1 MEDFLPLLS
10 SYCNNFNFY
19 SHWDAENLLLLF
31 NLTQG
36 TSQNHPP
43 QHQRQQFC
51 ILSNIIFT
59 SRYVLGDSN
68 MAKSIGLIFPPME
81 TKRLLTSFYRNG
93 YV

>member
-43 QHQRQQFC
+43 QH
-51 ILSNIIFT
+51 
-59 SRYVLGDSN
+59 
-68 MAKSIGLIFPPME
+68 
-81 TKRLLTSFYRNG
+81 
-93 YV
+93 